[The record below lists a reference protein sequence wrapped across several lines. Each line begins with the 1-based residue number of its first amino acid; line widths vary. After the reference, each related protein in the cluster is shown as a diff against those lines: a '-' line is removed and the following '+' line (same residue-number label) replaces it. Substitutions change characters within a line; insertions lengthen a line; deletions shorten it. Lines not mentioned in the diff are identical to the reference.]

1 MSTVTTQLVRKLP
14 PQEAIRGE
22 PTRTTRSMSA
32 TAFMTYLNQQNDVE
46 QQDNIE
52 AIRSFFEGFLAE
64 FSLCYGHWKR

>member
-1 MSTVTTQLVRKLP
+1 
-14 PQEAIRGE
+14 
-22 PTRTTRSMSA
+22 MSA